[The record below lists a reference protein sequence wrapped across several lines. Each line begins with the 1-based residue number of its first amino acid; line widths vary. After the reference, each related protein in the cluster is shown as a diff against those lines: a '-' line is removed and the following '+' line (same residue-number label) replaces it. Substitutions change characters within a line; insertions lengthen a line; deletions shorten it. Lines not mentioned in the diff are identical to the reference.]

1 MHLRA
6 MKTELFEAA
15 TPNARRTWILAI
27 PVLVLVFFVV
37 GQLLVLL
44 PTKWLDLTSR
54 ETIET
59 YPSILYLIIGVFSM
73 VAVIFGAWLHF
84 FERRSWASVGL
95 GLGKDTRR
103 NYVLGFGLGL
113 LMAASVVYAVR
124 LFGGYVV
131 ESEVGLQFYDLAPIL
146 ILMFGFMLQS
156 GVEELI
162 FRGWML
168 GRIAARY
175 GLWAGVIGNSV
186 LFTLIHIDTEAL
198 AALGLSGI
206 LLFTAMTMLFSVFLS
221 LLVIKEKSIWGAAAW
236 HAAWNWMFITW
247 FGLPT
252 TGIELNLVPLVSDL
266 MPAPE
271 AAVWLTGG
279 TDGPEG
285 SILALVVLALGC
297 LWLVRSLRRN
307 RSLEHQ

>member
-1 MHLRA
+1 
-6 MKTELFEAA
+6 MKIELFEAE
-15 TPNARRTWILAI
+15 TPKHRRTWILAV
-27 PVLVLVFFVV
+27 PVLAFAFFIL
-37 GQLLVLL
+37 GQILTLL
-44 PTKWLDLTSR
+44 PVKILGLASR
-54 ETIET
+54 ETVET
-59 YPSILYLIIGVFSM
+59 YPTILFLIIGAFGM
-73 VAVIFGAWLHF
+73 TALIFAAWLRF

-95 GLGKDTRR
+95 GISKGTGR
-103 NYVLGFGLGL
+103 NYLLGFGLGL

-124 LFGGYVV
+124 LLGGYAI
-131 ESEVGLQFYDLAPIL
+131 EAEVNLQLRDLAPIL
-146 ILMFGFMLQS
+146 ILMFAFMLQS

-175 GLWAGVIGNSV
+175 GLWAGVIGNSI
-186 LFTLIHIDTEAL
+186 LFTLMHFDGDVL
-198 AALGLSGI
+198 ALGVSGT
-206 LLFTAMTMLFSVFLS
+206 LLFVAATLLFSVFLS
-221 LLVIKEKSIWGAAAW
+221 LLVIKEKSVWGAAAW

-252 TGIELNLVPLVSDL
+252 TGIELNLSPLVSDL

-285 SILALVVLALGC
+285 SILTPIVLAFGC
-297 LWLVRSLRRN
+297 VWLVRSLRRYQL
-307 RSLEHQ
+307 SGHQ

>member
-1 MHLRA
+1 

-15 TPNARRTWILAI
+15 TPLSRRTWILAI
-27 PVLVLVFFVV
+27 PVLAFVFFIVA
-37 GQLLVLL
+37 QISVLL
-44 PTKWLDLTSR
+44 PTKWLGLSSR

-59 YPSILYLIIGVFSM
+59 YPTILYLIIGVFAM
-73 VAVIFGAWLHF
+73 VALIFGAWLRF
-84 FERRSWASVGL
+84 FERRSLASVGL
-95 GLGKDTRR
+95 GLGDDTRR
-103 NYVLGFGLGL
+103 NYLLGFGLGL

-124 LFGGYVV
+124 LLGGYVI
-131 ESEVGLQFYDLAPIL
+131 EAEVGLQLRDLAPIL
-146 ILMFGFMLQS
+146 ILMFAFMLQS

-175 GLWAGVIGNSV
+175 GLWVGVIANSV
-186 LFTLIHIDTEAL
+186 LFTLMHFDKDAS
-198 AALGLSGI
+198 ALGLSGI
-206 LLFTAMTMLFSVFLS
+206 LLFAAMTMLFSVFLS
-221 LLVIKEKSIWGAAAW
+221 LLVIKQKSIWGAAAW

-252 TGIELNLVPLVSDL
+252 TGIELNLVPLVSDM

-285 SILALVVLALGC
+285 SILALIVLALGC

>member
-1 MHLRA
+1 MHLRL
-6 MKTELFEAA
+6 MKIELFEAE
-15 TPNARRTWILAI
+15 TPGHRRTWILAVPI
-27 PVLVLVFFVV
+27 LAFAFFII
-37 GQLLVLL
+37 GQILALL
-44 PTKWLDLTSR
+44 PTKFLGLATR

-59 YPSILYLIIGVFSM
+59 YPTILYLIIGAFGMTAVVF
-73 VAVIFGAWLHF
+73 AAWLRF

-95 GLGKDTRR
+95 GISKGTGR
-103 NYVLGFGLGL
+103 NYVLGFGIGL

-124 LFGGYVV
+124 LLGGYAI
-131 ESEVGLQFYDLAPIL
+131 EAEVNLQLRDLAPIL
-146 ILMFGFMLQS
+146 ILMFAFMLQS

-175 GLWAGVIGNSV
+175 GLWAGVIGNSI
-186 LFTLIHIDTEAL
+186 LFTLMHFDGDVS
-198 AALGLSGI
+198 ALGVSGT
-206 LLFTAMTMLFSVFLS
+206 LLFVAATLLFAVFLS
-221 LLVIKEKSIWGAAAW
+221 LLVIKEKSVWGAAAW

-252 TGIELNLVPLVSDL
+252 TGIELNLSPLVSDL
-266 MPAPE
+266 MPAPG

-285 SILALVVLALGC
+285 SVLTPIVLTLGC
-297 LWLVRSLRRN
+297 LWLARSLRRN
-307 RSLEHQ
+307 RSPGHQ

>member
-1 MHLRA
+1 
-6 MKTELFEAA
+6 MKTELFEAG
-15 TPNARRTWILAI
+15 TPDCRRTWILAV
-27 PVLVLVFFVV
+27 PVLVFAFFIL
-37 GQLLVLL
+37 GQLLTLL
-44 PTKWLDLTSR
+44 PVKILGLASR

-59 YPSILYLIIGVFSM
+59 YPTILFL
-73 VAVIFGAWLHF
+73 IFGAFGMTALIFAAWLRF

-95 GLGKDTRR
+95 GLYEDARR
-103 NYVLGFGLGL
+103 NYLLGFCLGL
-113 LMAASVVYAVR
+113 LMAAAVVYGVR
-124 LFGGYVV
+124 LLGGYVT
-131 ESEVGLQFYDLAPIL
+131 EAEVDLQLRDLVPIF
-146 ILMFGFMLQS
+146 ILMFAFMLQS

-186 LFTLIHIDTEAL
+186 LFTLMHVDTDAL
-198 AALGLSGI
+198 AALGLGGTV
-206 LLFTAMTMLFSVFLS
+206 LFVAATLLFSVFLS

-236 HAAWNWMFITW
+236 HASWNWMFITW

-266 MPAPE
+266 MPTPD

-279 TDGPEG
+279 SDGPEG
-285 SILALVVLALGC
+285 SVLTPIILALGC
-297 LWLVRSLRRN
+297 LWLVRSLRRQ
-307 RSLEHQ
+307 RA

>member
-1 MHLRA
+1 

-15 TPNARRTWILAI
+15 TPNTRRTWILAI
-27 PVLVLVFFVV
+27 PVLAFAFFIV
-37 GQLLVLL
+37 GQVLVLL
-44 PTKWLDLTSR
+44 PSKWLGLVSR

-59 YPSILYLIIGVFSM
+59 YPTILILIIGVFSM
-73 VAVIFGAWLHF
+73 VALIFGAWLHF

-95 GLGKDTRR
+95 GLEKDTRR
-103 NYVLGFGLGL
+103 NYLLGFGLGL
-113 LMAASVVYAVR
+113 LMAASAVYAVR
-124 LFGGYVV
+124 LLGGYVV
-131 ESEVGLQFYDLAPIL
+131 EAEVGLQFYDLAPIL
-146 ILMFGFMLQS
+146 ILMFAFMLQS

-186 LFTLIHIDTEAL
+186 LFCLMHVDTDAL
-198 AALGLSGI
+198 AALGLSGT
-206 LLFTAMTMLFSVFLS
+206 LLFVAMTILFSVFLS

-236 HAAWNWMFITW
+236 HAAWNWTFITW

-285 SILALVVLALGC
+285 SILALIVLALGC
-297 LWLVRSLRRN
+297 LWLAGSLRRN

>member
-1 MHLRA
+1 
-6 MKTELFEAA
+6 MKTELFEAE
-15 TPNARRTWILAI
+15 PPKHRRTWILAV
-27 PVLVLVFFVV
+27 PVLAFAFFIV
-37 GQLLVLL
+37 GQILMLL
-44 PTKWLDLTSR
+44 PTKHLGLASR

-59 YPSILYLIIGVFSM
+59 YPTILFLIIGAFGMTALVF
-73 VAVIFGAWLHF
+73 AAWLRF

-95 GLGKDTRR
+95 GIGKDTRR
-103 NYVLGFGLGL
+103 NYLLGFGLGL
-113 LMAASVVYAVR
+113 VMAASVVYAVR
-124 LFGGYVV
+124 LLGGYAI
-131 ESEVGLQFYDLAPIL
+131 EAEVDLQLRDLAPIL
-146 ILMFGFMLQS
+146 ILMFAFMLQS

-175 GLWAGVIGNSV
+175 GLWAGVIANSV
-186 LFTLIHIDTEAL
+186 LFTLMHFDKDVS
-198 AALGLSGI
+198 ALGLSGT
-206 LLFTAMTMLFSVFLS
+206 LLFVAMTILFSVFLS

-266 MPAPE
+266 MPTPD

-285 SILALVVLALGC
+285 SVLALVVLVLGC
-297 LWLVRSLRRN
+297 VWLGYSLRRK
-307 RSLEHQ
+307 RSSGHQ

>member
-1 MHLRA
+1 MHLRL
-6 MKTELFEAA
+6 MKIELFEAEV
-15 TPNARRTWILAI
+15 PRHRRTWILAV
-27 PVLVLVFFVV
+27 PVLTFAFFIL
-37 GQLLVLL
+37 GQILTLL
-44 PTKWLDLTSR
+44 PVKLLGLASR

-59 YPSILYLIIGVFSM
+59 YPTILFLIIGAFGM
-73 VAVIFGAWLHF
+73 TALIFAAWLRF

-95 GLGKDTRR
+95 GLGQDTRR
-103 NYVLGFGLGL
+103 NYLLGFGLGL
-113 LMAASVVYAVR
+113 LMAASVVYVVR
-124 LFGGYVV
+124 LLGGYTI
-131 ESEVGLQFYDLAPIL
+131 EAEVNIQLRDLAPIL
-146 ILMFGFMLQS
+146 ILMFAFMLQS

-186 LFTLIHIDTEAL
+186 LFTLMHFDGDVS
-198 AALGLSGI
+198 ALGVSGT
-206 LLFTAMTMLFSVFLS
+206 LLFVAATLLFSVFLS
-221 LLVIKEKSIWGAAAW
+221 LLVIKEKSVWGAAAW

-252 TGIELNLVPLVSDL
+252 TGIDLNLSPLVSDL

-285 SILALVVLALGC
+285 SVLTPIVLVVGC
-297 LWLVRSLRRN
+297 VWLVRSLRRY
-307 RSLEHQ
+307 RSSGHQ

>member
-1 MHLRA
+1 
-6 MKTELFEAA
+6 MKTELFEAE
-15 TPNARRTWILAI
+15 TPTHRRTWTLAV
-27 PVLVLVFFVV
+27 PVLAFAFFIV
-37 GQLLVLL
+37 GQILTLL
-44 PTKWLDLTSR
+44 PVKLLGLASR

-59 YPSILYLIIGVFSM
+59 YPTILFLIIGAFGM
-73 VAVIFGAWLHF
+73 TAVIFAAWLRF

-95 GLGKDTRR
+95 GLSKGSGR

-124 LFGGYVV
+124 LLGGYAI
-131 ESEVGLQFYDLAPIL
+131 EAEVHLKLRDLAPIT
-146 ILMFGFMLQS
+146 ILMFAFMLQS

-186 LFTLIHIDTEAL
+186 LFTLMHFDGDVS
-198 AALGLSGI
+198 ALGVSGT
-206 LLFTAMTMLFSVFLS
+206 LLFAAATLLFSVFLS
-221 LLVIKEKSIWGAAAW
+221 FLVIKEKSVWGAAAW

-266 MPAPE
+266 MPTPE

-285 SILALVVLALGC
+285 SILTPIVLALGC
-297 LWLVRSLRRN
+297 LWLTRYLRRY
-307 RSLEHQ
+307 RSSGHQ

>member
-1 MHLRA
+1 
-6 MKTELFEAA
+6 MKIELFEAKV
-15 TPNARRTWILAI
+15 PRHRRTWILAV
-27 PVLVLVFFVV
+27 PVLAFAFFIL
-37 GQLLVLL
+37 GQILTLL
-44 PTKWLDLTSR
+44 PAKIFGLANR

-59 YPSILYLIIGVFSM
+59 YPTILFLIIGAFGTT
-73 VAVIFGAWLHF
+73 ALIFAAWLRF

-95 GLGKDTRR
+95 ESGQDTRR
-103 NYVLGFGLGL
+103 NYLLGFGFGL
-113 LMAASVVYAVR
+113 LMAASVVYVVR
-124 LFGGYVV
+124 FLGGYVI
-131 ESEVGLQFYDLAPIL
+131 EAEVNLQLRDLAPIL
-146 ILMFGFMLQS
+146 IMMIAFMLQS

-186 LFTLIHIDTEAL
+186 LFTLMHFNSDVST
-198 AALGLSGI
+198 LGLSGTF
-206 LLFTAMTMLFSVFLS
+206 LFIAATLLFSVFLS

-266 MPAPE
+266 MPTPE

-285 SILALVVLALGC
+285 SILTPIILALGC
-297 LWLVRSLRRN
+297 VWLVRSLRRN
-307 RSLEHQ
+307 RSSGHQ

>member
-1 MHLRA
+1 
-6 MKTELFEAA
+6 MKTELFEAE
-15 TPNARRTWILAI
+15 TPDYRRTWIFAV
-27 PVLVLVFFVV
+27 PVLAFTFFIV
-37 GQLLVLL
+37 GQILALL
-44 PTKWLDLTSR
+44 PIKYLGLASR

-59 YPSILYLIIGVFSM
+59 YPTILYLIIGAFSM
-73 VAVIFGAWLHF
+73 AALVFAAWLRF

-95 GLGKDTRR
+95 GLGKDVRR
-103 NYVLGFGLGL
+103 NYLYGFGLGL

-124 LFGGYVV
+124 LLGGYAI
-131 ESEVGLQFYDLAPIL
+131 EAEVDLQLRDLVPIL
-146 ILMFGFMLQS
+146 ILMFAFILQS
-156 GVEELI
+156 GTEEVV

-175 GLWAGVIGNSV
+175 GLWAGVIANSV
-186 LFTLIHIDTEAL
+186 LFTLMHVDTEAL
-198 AALGLSGI
+198 AALGLSGT
-206 LLFTAMTMLFSVFLS
+206 LLFVAATLLFSIFLS
-221 LLVIKEKSIWGAAAW
+221 LLVMKEKSVWGAAAW

-266 MPAPE
+266 MPVAE

-285 SILALVVLALGC
+285 SVLTPIVLALGC
-297 LWLVRSLRRN
+297 LWLLRSLHR
-307 RSLEHQ
+307 QKA

>member
-1 MHLRA
+1 

-131 ESEVGLQFYDLAPIL
+131 ESEVGLQFYDFAPIL

-285 SILALVVLALGC
+285 SILALLVLALGC

-307 RSLEHQ
+307 RSLAHQ

>member
-1 MHLRA
+1 

-131 ESEVGLQFYDLAPIL
+131 ESEVGLQFYDFAPIL

-285 SILALVVLALGC
+285 SILALLVLALGC

-307 RSLEHQ
+307 RSLENQ

>member
-1 MHLRA
+1 

-27 PVLVLVFFVV
+27 PVLVVAFFII
-37 GQLLVLL
+37 GQLLVLA
-44 PTKWLDLTSR
+44 PTKWLGLSSR

-59 YPSILYLIIGVFSM
+59 YPTILYMIIGSFAM
-73 VAVIFGAWLHF
+73 VGLILGAWVRF
-84 FERRSWASVGL
+84 FERRSLASVGL
-95 GLGKDTRR
+95 GLGNDSQR
-103 NYVLGFGLGL
+103 NYLLGFGLGL

-124 LFGGYVV
+124 LLGGYSI
-131 ESEVGLQFYDLAPIL
+131 EAEVDIQLRNLAPIL
-146 ILMFGFMLQS
+146 ILMFAFMLQS

-186 LFTLIHIDTEAL
+186 LFALMHVDTEAL

-206 LLFTAMTMLFSVFLS
+206 VLFVAMTILFSVFLS

-266 MPAPE
+266 MPTPG

-285 SILALVVLALGC
+285 SVLALIVLALGC

-307 RSLEHQ
+307 RSSGHQ